1 MRTRLKNNMILKDIS
16 LTRGLKT
23 IFFSLNIEFL
33 CPGLNII
40 KGENGSGKTS
50 LLMMISTLLQED
62 RGTIIRFGKLKKND
76 WLNEHI
82 LIKQN
87 SSLSDELTIKENLKI
102 WCGLKGWDFNI
113 DKIEESLENFGILK
127 YKNFFV
133 SECSL
138 GIKKKAELCKLNF
151 EESFKM
157 KCWLLDEPSNHLDTN
172 GKLFLKKITDKFINM
187 NGTIL
192 QTSHEKQ
199 INHKHFKL
207 IKL

>member
-1 MRTRLKNNMILKDIS
+1 MKTGLQNNMILKDIS
-16 LTRGLKT
+16 LTRGLKI
-23 IFFSLNIEFL
+23 IFSSLNIEFL

-62 RGTIIRFGKLKKND
+62 RGTIIRFGKLKKNN

-87 SSLSDELTIKENLKI
+87 SSLSDELTIEENLKI
-102 WCGLKGWDFNI
+102 WCGLKGWNFNT
-113 DKIEESLENFGILK
+113 DKIQKNLEHFGILK
-127 YKNFFV
+127 YKNSLV
-133 SECSL
+133 SECSS

-151 EESFKM
+151 EESFKL
-157 KCWLLDEPSNHLDTN
+157 KCWLLDEPLNHLDQN
-172 GKLFLKKITDKFINM
+172 GILFLEKIMGKFINM

-192 QTSHEKQ
+192 QTSHEKK
-199 INHKHFKL
+199 INHKNFKL

>member
-1 MRTRLKNNMILKDIS
+1 MKTELQNNMILKDIS

-23 IFFSLNIEFL
+23 IFSSLNIEFL

-62 RGTIIRFGKLKKND
+62 RGTIIRFGKLKKNN

-87 SSLSDELTIKENLKI
+87 SSLSDELTIEENLKI
-102 WCGLKGWDFNI
+102 WCGLKGWNFNT
-113 DKIEESLENFGILK
+113 DKIQKNLEHFGILK
-127 YKNFFV
+127 YKNFLV
-133 SECSL
+133 SECSS

-151 EESFKM
+151 EESFKL
-157 KCWLLDEPSNHLDTN
+157 KCWLLDEPLNHLDQN
-172 GKLFLKKITDKFINM
+172 GILFLEKIMGKFINM

-192 QTSHEKQ
+192 QTSHEKK
-199 INHKHFKL
+199 INHKNFKL

>member
-1 MRTRLKNNMILKDIS
+1 MKTRSKNNMILKDIY

-23 IFFSLNIEFL
+23 IFSSLNIEFL

-62 RGTIIRFGKLKKND
+62 KGTIIRFGKIKKNN

-87 SSLSDELTIKENLKI
+87 SSLSDELTIEENLKI
-102 WCGLKGWDFNI
+102 WCGLKGWNFNT
-113 DKIEESLENFGILK
+113 DKIQKNLEHFGILK
-127 YKNFFV
+127 YKNFLV
-133 SECSL
+133 SECSS

-151 EESFKM
+151 EESFKL
-157 KCWLLDEPSNHLDTN
+157 KCWLLDEPLNHLDQN
-172 GKLFLKKITDKFINM
+172 GILFLEKIMGKFINM

-192 QTSHEKQ
+192 QTSHEKK
-199 INHKHFKL
+199 INHKNFKL

>member
-1 MRTRLKNNMILKDIS
+1 MKTRSKNNMILKDIY

-23 IFFSLNIEFL
+23 IFFILNIEFL

-50 LLMMISTLLQED
+50 LLMMIYTLLQED
-62 RGTIIRFGKLKKND
+62 KGTIIRFGKIKKNN

-87 SSLSDELTIKENLKI
+87 SSLSDELTIEENLKI
-102 WCGLKGWDFNI
+102 WCGLKGWNFNT
-113 DKIEESLENFGILK
+113 DKIQKNLEHFGILK
-127 YKNFFV
+127 YKNFLV
-133 SECSL
+133 SECSS

-151 EESFKM
+151 EESFKL
-157 KCWLLDEPSNHLDTN
+157 KCWLLDEPLNHLDQN
-172 GKLFLKKITDKFINM
+172 GILFLEKIMYKYINM

-192 QTSHEKQ
+192 QTSHEKK
-199 INHKHFKL
+199 INHKNFKL

>member
-1 MRTRLKNNMILKDIS
+1 MTSRLKDNMILKNIS

-23 IFFSLNIEFL
+23 IFSSLNIEFL

-87 SSLSDELTIKENLKI
+87 SSLSDELTIEENLKI
-102 WCGLKGWDFNI
+102 WCGLKGWDFNT
-113 DKIEESLENFGILK
+113 DKIEKSLKNFGILK
-127 YKNFFV
+127 YKNFLV
-133 SECSL
+133 SECSS
-138 GIKKKAELCKLNF
+138 GIKKKAELSKLNF
-151 EESFKM
+151 DESFKL
-157 KCWLLDEPSNHLDTN
+157 KCWLLDEPLNHLDEN
-172 GKLFLKKITDKFINM
+172 GKLFLKKTMDKFINM

-192 QTSHEKQ
+192 QTSHEKK
-199 INHKHFKL
+199 INHKNFKI

>member
-1 MRTRLKNNMILKDIS
+1 MKTGLQINMILKDIS

-23 IFFSLNIEFL
+23 IFSSLNIEFL

-62 RGTIIRFGKLKKND
+62 KGTIIRFGKLKKNN
-76 WLNEHI
+76 WLSEHI

-87 SSLSDELTIKENLKI
+87 SSLSDDLTIEENLKI
-102 WCGLKGWDFNI
+102 WCGLKGWDFNT
-113 DKIEESLENFGILK
+113 DKIQKSLEHFGILK
-127 YKNFFV
+127 YKNFLV
-133 SECSL
+133 SECSS

-151 EESFKM
+151 EESFKL
-157 KCWLLDEPSNHLDTN
+157 KCWLLDEPLNHLDQN
-172 GKLFLKKITDKFINM
+172 GILFLDKIMSKFINM

-192 QTSHEKQ
+192 QTSHEKK
-199 INHKHFKL
+199 INHKNFKL

>member
-1 MRTRLKNNMILKDIS
+1 MKTRLKNNMILKDIS

-23 IFFSLNIEFL
+23 IFSSLNIEFL

-62 RGTIIRFGKLKKND
+62 RGTIIRFGKLKKNN

-87 SSLSDELTIKENLKI
+87 SSLSDELTIEENLKI
-102 WCGLKGWDFNI
+102 WCGLKGWDFNT
-113 DKIEESLENFGILK
+113 DKIQKSLEHFGILK
-127 YKNFFV
+127 YKNFLV
-133 SECSL
+133 SECSS

-151 EESFKM
+151 EESFKL
-157 KCWLLDEPSNHLDTN
+157 KCWLLDEPLNHLDQN
-172 GKLFLKKITDKFINM
+172 GILFLKK
-187 NGTIL
+187 L
-192 QTSHEKQ
+192 WTSS
-199 INHKHFKL
+199 
-207 IKL
+207 

>member
-1 MRTRLKNNMILKDIS
+1 MTSRLKDNMIVKNIS

-23 IFFSLNIEFL
+23 IFSSFNIEFL
-33 CPGLNII
+33 CPVLYFIL
-40 KGENGSGKTS
+40 GEIGSWKTS

-62 RGTIIRFGKLKKND
+62 KGTIIRFGKLKKNN

-87 SSLSDELTIKENLKI
+87 SSLSDELTIEENLKI
-102 WCGLKGWDFNI
+102 WCGLKGWNFNT
-113 DKIEESLENFGILK
+113 DKIQKNLEHFGILK
-127 YKNFFV
+127 YKNFLV
-133 SECSL
+133 SECSS

-151 EESFKM
+151 EESFKL
-157 KCWLLDEPSNHLDTN
+157 KCWLLDEPLNHLDQN
-172 GKLFLKKITDKFINM
+172 GILFLEKIMGKFINM

-192 QTSHEKQ
+192 QTSHEKK
-199 INHKHFKL
+199 INHKNFKL

>member
-1 MRTRLKNNMILKDIS
+1 MKTKLQNSIILKNIS
-16 LTRGLKT
+16 LTRGITT
-23 IFFSLNIEFL
+23 IFSSLNIEFL

-50 LLMMISTLLQED
+50 LLMMISTLLEED
-62 RGTIIRFGKLKKND
+62 RGTIIRFGELKKID
-76 WLNEHI
+76 WLYEHI

-87 SSLSDELTIKENLKI
+87 SCLSDELTIEENLKI

-113 DKIEESLENFGILK
+113 DKIQKSLEDFGILK
-127 YKNFFV
+127 YKNFLA

-151 EESFKM
+151 QESFKM
-157 KCWLLDEPSNHLDTN
+157 KCWLLDEPSNHLDAN
-172 GKLFLKKITDKFINM
+172 GKFFLKKIMDKFINM

-192 QTSHEKQ
+192 QTSHEKK
-199 INHKHFKL
+199 IDHKNFKI
-207 IKL
+207 IK

>member
-1 MRTRLKNNMILKDIS
+1 MKTGLQNNMILKDIS

-23 IFFSLNIEFL
+23 IFSSLNIEFL

-62 RGTIIRFGKLKKND
+62 KGTIIRFGKIKKNN

-87 SSLSDELTIKENLKI
+87 SSLSDELTIEENLKI
-102 WCGLKGWDFNI
+102 WCGLKGWNFNT
-113 DKIEESLENFGILK
+113 DKIQKNLEHFGILK
-127 YKNFFV
+127 YKNFLV
-133 SECSL
+133 SECSS

-151 EESFKM
+151 EESFKL
-157 KCWLLDEPSNHLDTN
+157 KCWLLDEPLNHLDQN
-172 GKLFLKKITDKFINM
+172 GILFLEKIMGKFINM

-192 QTSHEKQ
+192 QTSHEKK
-199 INHKHFKL
+199 INHKNFKL

>member
-1 MRTRLKNNMILKDIS
+1 MTSKLNDNMILKNIS

-23 IFFSLNIEFL
+23 IFSSLNIEFL

-50 LLMMISTLLQED
+50 LLMMISTLLHED
-62 RGTIIRFGKLKKND
+62 KGTIIRFGKLKKND

-87 SSLSDELTIKENLKI
+87 SYLSDELTIEENLKI
-102 WCGLKGWDFNI
+102 WCGLRGWDFNI
-113 DKIEESLENFGILK
+113 DKIEKSLENFGILK
-127 YKNFFV
+127 YKKLLV
-133 SECSL
+133 SECSS

-151 EESFKM
+151 QESFKM
-157 KCWLLDEPSNHLDTN
+157 KCWLLDEPSNHLDAN
-172 GKLFLKKITDKFINM
+172 GKVFLKKIMDKFIDM

-199 INHKHFKL
+199 INHKRYKL

>member
-1 MRTRLKNNMILKDIS
+1 MKTRLKNNMILKDIS

-23 IFFSLNIEFL
+23 IFSNLDIEFL

-62 RGTIIRFGKLKKND
+62 KGTIIRFGKIKKNN

-87 SSLSDELTIKENLKI
+87 SSLSDELTIEENLKI
-102 WCGLKGWDFNI
+102 WCGLKGWDFNT
-113 DKIEESLENFGILK
+113 DKIQKSLEHFGILK

-133 SECSL
+133 SECSS

-151 EESFKM
+151 EESFKL
-157 KCWLLDEPSNHLDTN
+157 KCWLLDEPLNHLDQN
-172 GKLFLKKITDKFINM
+172 GILFLEKIMGKFINM

-192 QTSHEKQ
+192 QTSHEKK
-199 INHKHFKL
+199 INHKNFKL

>member
-1 MRTRLKNNMILKDIS
+1 MKTGLQNNMILKDIS

-23 IFFSLNIEFL
+23 IFSSLNIEFL

-62 RGTIIRFGKLKKND
+62 RGTIIRFGKLKKNN

-87 SSLSDELTIKENLKI
+87 SSLSDELTIEENLKI
-102 WCGLKGWDFNI
+102 WCGLKGWNFNT
-113 DKIEESLENFGILK
+113 DKIQKNLEHFGILK
-127 YKNFFV
+127 YKNFLV
-133 SECSL
+133 SECSS

-151 EESFKM
+151 EESFKL
-157 KCWLLDEPSNHLDTN
+157 KCWLLDEPLNHLDQN
-172 GKLFLKKITDKFINM
+172 GILFLEKIMGKFINM

-192 QTSHEKQ
+192 QTSHEKK
-199 INHKHFKL
+199 INHKNFKL

>member
-62 RGTIIRFGKLKKND
+62 RGTIIRCGKLKKND
-76 WLNEHI
+76 WLTEHI

-102 WCGLKGWDFNI
+102 WCGLKGWDFDI

-127 YKNFFV
+127 YKNFLV

-172 GKLFLKKITDKFINM
+172 GKLFLKKIMDKFINM

>member
-1 MRTRLKNNMILKDIS
+1 MKTRSKNNMILKDIS

-23 IFFSLNIEFL
+23 IFSRLNIEFL

-62 RGTIIRFGKLKKND
+62 RGTIIRFGKLKKNN

-87 SSLSDELTIKENLKI
+87 SSLSDELTIEENLKI
-102 WCGLKGWDFNI
+102 WCGLKGWNFNT
-113 DKIEESLENFGILK
+113 DKIQKNLEHFGILK
-127 YKNFFV
+127 YKNFLV
-133 SECSL
+133 SECSS

-151 EESFKM
+151 EESFKL
-157 KCWLLDEPSNHLDTN
+157 KCWLLDEPLNHLDQN
-172 GKLFLKKITDKFINM
+172 GILFLEKIMGKFINM

-192 QTSHEKQ
+192 QTSHEKK
-199 INHKHFKL
+199 INHKNFKL